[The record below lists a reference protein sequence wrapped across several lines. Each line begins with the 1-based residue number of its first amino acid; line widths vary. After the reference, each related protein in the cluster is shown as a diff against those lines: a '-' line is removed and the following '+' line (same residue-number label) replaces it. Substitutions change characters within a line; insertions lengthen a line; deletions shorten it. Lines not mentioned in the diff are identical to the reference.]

1 MPQRPGEQVRVELHR
16 RASSAAPRDGTIP
29 ASAEMTAG
37 RRGKSADQAAE
48 RVERVEPVDDPI
60 VILVVAAAGAVIV
73 FSVLW
78 RWHERRQD
86 SAYSAQRRS
95 ELAGRR
101 AQQQAQQREIAQ
113 LAGRIVATSSTG
125 DIPGYQIQRQIEAVF
140 TDDHP
145 TPARAVEALKA
156 IASAK
161 GANALI
167 NLRTGRALNAKC
179 QASADAVL
187 VRDMQAAPQAA
198 SLTAEAADR
207 GDHENPRR
215 PDREITPGEGP
226 TRPGS

>member
-1 MPQRPGEQVRVELHR
+1 MN
-16 RASSAAPRDGTIP
+16 
-29 ASAEMTAG
+29 
-37 RRGKSADQAAE
+37 
-48 RVERVEPVDDPI
+48 DPI
-60 VILVVAAAGAVIV
+60 VMLVVAAAAAVIV

-78 RWHERRQD
+78 RWRQRRQD

-101 AQQQAQQREIAQ
+101 AQQQAQQREIAR

-125 DIPGYQIQRQIEAVF
+125 DIPGYQVQRQVEAVF

-145 TPARAVEALKA
+145 TPVRAVEALKA

-179 QASADAVL
+179 QASADAVV
-187 VRDMQAAPQAA
+187 VRDMQAAPQ
-198 SLTAEAADR
+198 TAPVTSEPGDR
-207 GDHENPRR
+207 VGQENPRR
-215 PDREITPGEGP
+215 SGSEATPGAGS
-226 TRPGS
+226 TRPAS